1 MKSKYKKG
9 VPVMMLEGQN
19 LKSGRDLRREEAR
32 KAAEMKKIM
41 DAVAGESPFGLSEVD
56 KKAAQATIRL
66 REEAAKRIAKNG
78 LTIKDLEEA
87 HQRGFD
93 EGFKASA
100 DNIVRG
106 CYAGVCLALN
116 DLYGFGSKRCCDVL
130 NKLDW
135 HMLYSLT
142 SEDAIQEV
150 WDRMKLHIR
159 FDEAF
164 DRIETK
170 E

>member
-1 MKSKYKKG
+1 MKSKPKKG
-9 VPVMMLEGQN
+9 LPMMMAVEQN
-19 LKSGRDLRREEAR
+19 LQSGRDLRREEAR
-32 KAAEMKKIM
+32 KAAEMKRIM
-41 DAVAGESPFGLSEVD
+41 DEVANGSPFAPSEVD
-56 KKAAQATIRL
+56 KKAAQL
-66 REEAAKRIAKNG
+66 RMEAARRIAKNG
-78 LTIKDLEEA
+78 LTVKDLEEA

-93 EGFKASA
+93 EGFKKSA

-142 SEDAIQEV
+142 SADAIQEV
-150 WDRMKLHIR
+150 WDRMKLHID
-159 FDEAF
+159 FKEAF
-164 DRIETK
+164 DRITVED
-170 E
+170 